1 MKLLVRPNPGRLE
14 IVERQKPSR
23 EAEDDVLI
31 QIQTVGIC
39 GGDLTY
45 FRGTGHTLGITE
57 SYVVC
62 HEAVGVVLEGPQH
75 LLGKNVVIDPLIT
88 CGLCESCMKG
98 RPQLCGSRKDMG
110 YGADGVAAELVVVP
124 ESRTYLMSKD
134 LALPTGVLVHGLAAV
149 LHSLSKV
156 LVDQIPKTAAVYGP
170 GPAGLM
176 FAIRLKELG
185 IDVTLVGRNSWRL
198 ELAQEL
204 GIRIARIGQD
214 EEKDISAE
222 LVIETTGASDV
233 LEEALNRVAPGGTL
247 LLYAPGT
254 FKVEATRVFRKE
266 LKIIGATGAIGTMQK
281 AMDILALNPAPYER
295 LLTHNFPIS
304 SGQAAFELATA
315 EPATRGEFLKASMC
329 LD

>member
-14 IVERQKPSR
+14 IVERQKPTR

-31 QIQTVGIC
+31 RIQTVGIC

-45 FRGTGHTLGITE
+45 FRGTGHTLGITQ

-88 CGLCESCMKG
+88 CGFCESCVIG

-110 YGADGVAAELVVVP
+110 YGADGVAAEFIIVP

-156 LVDQIPKTAAVYGP
+156 LVDQIPNTAAVYGP

-185 IDVTLVGRNSWRL
+185 VDVILVGRNSWRL

-204 GIRIARIGQD
+204 GIRIAQIGQD
-214 EEKDISAE
+214 EEKEISTE

-254 FKVEATRVFRKE
+254 FQVEATKVFRKE
-266 LKIIGATGAIGTMQK
+266 LKIIGSTGAIGTMQK

-315 EPATRGEFLKASMC
+315 EPAKRGEFLKASLC

>member
-14 IVERQKPSR
+14 IFERPKPSC

-45 FRGTGHTLGITE
+45 FRGTGHTVGITE

-88 CGLCESCMKG
+88 CGFCESCMKG

-124 ESRTYLMSKD
+124 ESRTYLISKD

-185 IDVTLVGRNSWRL
+185 VDVTLVGRNSWRL

-204 GIRIARIGQD
+204 GVRIARLGQD

-315 EPATRGEFLKASMC
+315 EPNTRGEFLKASLC

>member
-45 FRGTGHTLGITE
+45 FKGTGHTLGITE

-88 CGLCESCMKG
+88 CGSCESCVIG

-110 YGADGVAAELVVVP
+110 YGADGVAAEFVIVP
-124 ESRTYLMSKD
+124 ESRTYSMSKD

-204 GIRIARIGQD
+204 GIRIARIGHD
-214 EEKDISAE
+214 EVNDISAE

-254 FKVEATRVFRKE
+254 FKVEATKVFRRE

>member
-88 CGLCESCMKG
+88 CGVCESCMKG

-185 IDVTLVGRNSWRL
+185 VDVTLVGRNSWRL

-204 GIRIARIGQD
+204 GIRIARIGLD

-233 LEEALNRVAPGGTL
+233 LEEALNRVASGGTL

-315 EPATRGEFLKASMC
+315 EPATRGEFLKASLC

>member
-1 MKLLVRPNPGRLE
+1 M
-14 IVERQKPSR
+14 
-23 EAEDDVLI
+23 
-31 QIQTVGIC
+31 
-39 GGDLTY
+39 
-45 FRGTGHTLGITE
+45 
-57 SYVVC
+57 
-62 HEAVGVVLEGPQH
+62 LEGPQH

-88 CGLCESCMKG
+88 CGVCESCMKG

-185 IDVTLVGRNSWRL
+185 VDVTLVGRNSWRL

-315 EPATRGEFLKASMC
+315 EPATRGEFLKASLC

>member
-149 LHSLSKV
+149 LHSLSKA
-156 LVDQIPKTAAVYGP
+156 LVDQIPTTAAVYGP

-214 EEKDISAE
+214 KEKDISAE

-304 SGQAAFELATA
+304 NGQAAFELATA

>member
-62 HEAVGVVLEGPQH
+62 HEAVGVVLEGAQH

-198 ELAQEL
+198 ELAQAL